1 MQELTHLKGKIQE
14 LVTTRDNKI
23 TAGNCEDFAV
33 YKQIVGERTGLLMA
47 IQEINDLLKRLS
59 ETT

>member
-1 MQELTHLKGKIQE
+1 MQELIHLKGKIQD
-14 LVTTRDNKI
+14 LVESRDNKI
-23 TAGNCEDFAV
+23 TSGSCDDYAV

-59 ETT
+59 EA